1 MIKCE
6 NIDHFQSWSVMNT
19 DDIICIFLS
28 NLPGS
33 VRDKCYWKVLIL
45 RTWAS
50 RELEVAD
57 FIQFVNEKTLIVTHP
72 MFSQEAV
79 EQYVEKKPSYK
90 KKIFQHLQL

>member
-1 MIKCE
+1 MKA
-6 NIDHFQSWSVMNT
+6 DK
-19 DDIICIFLS
+19 IICIFLS

-33 VRDKCYWKVLIL
+33 VRDKCYSKVLTMQ
-45 RTWAS
+45 TWAS

-57 FIQFVNEKTLIVTHP
+57 FIQFVNEKTLVVTHP
-72 MFSQEAV
+72 MFSKEAV

>member
-1 MIKCE
+1 MKADE
-6 NIDHFQSWSVMNT
+6 
-19 DDIICIFLS
+19 IICIFLS

-33 VRDKCYWKVLIL
+33 VRDKCYSKVLTMQ
-45 RTWAS
+45 TWAS

-57 FIQFVNEKTLIVTHP
+57 FIQFVNEKTLVVTHP
-72 MFSQEAV
+72 MFSKEAV